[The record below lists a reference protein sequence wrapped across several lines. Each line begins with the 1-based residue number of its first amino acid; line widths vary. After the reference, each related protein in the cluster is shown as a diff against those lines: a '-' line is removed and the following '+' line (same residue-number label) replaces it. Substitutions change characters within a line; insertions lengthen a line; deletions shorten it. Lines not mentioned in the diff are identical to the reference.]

1 MKAFSYPKLER
12 YIQNEQVFLDGY
24 LSSIETYTKNNS
36 TTRFAANRYR
46 ILFDL
51 YKDFL

>member
-1 MKAFSYPKLER
+1 MK
-12 YIQNEQVFLDGY
+12 NEQIY
-24 LSSIETYTKNNS
+24 CYPNIESFIQSEQSHIDRMVKMTFSHGDISVYS
-36 TTRFAANRYR
+36 TNRYR